1 MGASLFVREQLKE
14 KRATRKVDVAT
25 WMVVVVATQMVVKI
39 ITRMV
44 ITTRMGMVVTIRV
57 KVITITP
64 WMSGVS

>member
-1 MGASLFVREQLKE
+1 M
-14 KRATRKVDVAT
+14 DVAT

-44 ITTRMGMVVTIRV
+44 ITTRLVVVAIRM